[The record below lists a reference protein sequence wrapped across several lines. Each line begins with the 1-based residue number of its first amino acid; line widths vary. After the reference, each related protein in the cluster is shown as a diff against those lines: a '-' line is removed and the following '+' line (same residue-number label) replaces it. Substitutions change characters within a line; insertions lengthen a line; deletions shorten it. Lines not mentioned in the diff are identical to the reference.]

1 MKDKKGYFEIVDRD
15 HPLGKVWF
23 YMDED
28 EERLVSPKRTAEIVF
43 RISAWAEGRYEEN
56 IPWDNFLIP
65 ENQLR
70 DRLYDMQSLSSGHAN
85 HYSHPVDYALFL
97 LLGLFTLAFD
107 TKYFDIDLDKN
118 KDNPDTVEYILCN
131 TPEYKALMASEYVK
145 DGRISGEL
153 LLRLGRD
160 CGFFRTD
167 SKFSLSKRSNTIRKQ
182 VLIDKILD
190 EILTLH
196 PKMKKNHVAED
207 IKKELKKTHG
217 ILMGEANIERN
228 YLKNFKER
236 KAKFQKKR

>member
-15 HPLGKVWF
+15 HPNGRVWF

-43 RISAWAEGRYEEN
+43 RISIWAKGKYEEN

-70 DRLYDMQSLSSGHAN
+70 DRLYDMQSLSSGHLN
-85 HYSHPVDYALFL
+85 HYKYPVDYALFL
-97 LLGLFTLAFD
+97 LLGLYTLAFD

-118 KDNPDTVEYILCN
+118 KNNPDTVEYILCN
-131 TPEYKALMASEYVK
+131 TPEYKALIASRYIEHEYI
-145 DGRISGEL
+145 DGEYL
-153 LLRLGRD
+153 VRLGRD
-160 CGFFRTD
+160 YGFFRPD
-167 SKFSLSKRSNTIRKQ
+167 SEFDLSKKANTIRKQ

-190 EILTLH
+190 KLLTLY
-196 PKMKKNHVAED
+196 PKMKKNHVSEN
-207 IKKELKKTHG
+207 IKEELKKTHG

-236 KAKFQKKR
+236 KAKFQKKK

>member
-1 MKDKKGYFEIVDRD
+1 MKDDVGYFEIVDRD
-15 HPLGKVWF
+15 HPFGRVWF
-23 YMDED
+23 YMGED
-28 EERLVSPKRTAEIVF
+28 DERLVSPRRTAEIVF
-43 RISAWAEGRYEEN
+43 RISVWAEGRYEEK

-131 TPEYKALMASEYVK
+131 TPEYKALMASEYVN
-145 DGRISGEL
+145 DGRISGEH

-160 CGFFRTD
+160 YGFFRAD

-190 EILTLH
+190 EVLKRY
-196 PKMKKNHVAED
+196 PKMKKTHVAEN
-207 IKKELKKTHG
+207 IKEELKKTHG

-228 YLKNFKER
+228 YLKNFKE
-236 KAKFQKKR
+236 KKEKFQEKK